1 MAKRKRTND
10 DLENTTW
17 KTKDRATV
25 NQGHGGY
32 RKTFKVMTF
41 NLKNIEI
48 YNWLRKTFAIS
59 DT

>member
-25 NQGHGGY
+25 NQGHGM
-32 RKTFKVMTF
+32 V
-41 NLKNIEI
+41 
-48 YNWLRKTFAIS
+48 AIVRLS
-59 DT
+59 K